1 MNMYEY
7 ELTDYFD
14 LDEDNSDST
23 WNSLLLNRS
32 GLRELAKAKKG
43 IKDYAKNRIREQA
56 DSYGYPHDV
65 ALWIKNWHWE
75 WGDTIEDL
83 VLPSKLGLS
92 KIRYRQLIDEGE
104 SPTMKFYWTTFISET
119 QEYDYGRWFRNK
131 HEIPIVEFLFKPFGR
146 FDNRIDSVI
155 YSMEMGE
162 FSQAL
167 TPDERKQ
174 IGNNREDIDEN

>member
-14 LDEDNSDST
+14 INEQDSDDT
-23 WNSLLLNRS
+23 WNSLTMNDKSMREVLLGRD
-32 GLRELAKAKKG
+32 G
-43 IKDYAKNRIREQA
+43 IKDYAENRIREQA
-56 DSYGYPHDV
+56 NAYGYPHDV
-65 ALWIKNWHWE
+65 ALWVEDWHWE
-75 WGDTIEDL
+75 WGESIEDL
-83 VLPSKLGLS
+83 VLPTELGLN
-92 KIRYRQLIDEGE
+92 KIRYRQMVDEGE
-104 SPTMKFYWTTFISET
+104 SPTIKFYWTTLISET

-174 IGNNREDIDEN
+174 IGNNREDINDN

>member
-56 DSYGYPHDV
+56 DSYGYSHDV

-92 KIRYRQLIDEGE
+92 KVRYRQIIDEGE

-167 TPDERKQ
+167 TSDERKQ